1 MNYIRNFNNLKN
13 ERYINF
19 KSILNNNII
28 IEEKKLSEKS
38 AKIALNLN
46 FKNENICD
54 FKQILKI
61 LKILFNMF

>member
-54 FKQILKI
+54 FK
-61 LKILFNMF
+61 